1 MRTLATKS
9 LAATV
14 LILIICFARGTPA
27 PATTTTV
34 KPICPQGL
42 SRSIPARSPSAITGS
57 VFAARVAKTSDVE
70 REGMI
75 GDELMHGNVPGFL
88 RHLKPVTLQG
98 KTPAGDVV
106 HIVICVAPDYLAIGS
121 DSDFIRIPMGLRTA
135 LAVTERFGFVLPT
148 KKMVDAIY
156 DQAEIKLPPQ
166 PMPANEQMRTTAYYT
181 THNSRITEQSYEA
194 GATLGALLAGQK
206 KDLVVSSRLEQ
217 TPGRVAIYGW
227 HLESGHPIQSLS
239 LVHGARYADYSHGVR
254 LVADVAYVDGAPRSI
269 FAVLED
275 PELAGVLNDEGA
287 VPSMDELVSNVITQD
302 SPALQQFEPVVD
314 DTAGLLLAGGLKA
327 AGFSPAVHAPAAP
340 AVTNASMILPAP

>member
-14 LILIICFARGTPA
+14 LILMICSARGTPA
-27 PATTTTV
+27 PATTTSLT
-34 KPICPQGL
+34 PTCPQGL
-42 SRSIPARSPSAITGS
+42 SRSIPARPPGAVTGS
-57 VFAARVAKTSDVE
+57 AFAARVAKISDMD

-75 GDELMHGNVPGFL
+75 GDELMRGNVPGFL

-98 KTPAGDVV
+98 TTPTGDVV
-106 HIVICVAPDYLAIGS
+106 RIVICVAPDYLSIGS

-156 DQAEIKLPPQ
+156 DQAEVKLPPQ
-166 PMPANEQMRTTAYYT
+166 PMPANEQMRSTAYYT
-181 THNSRITEQSYEA
+181 THNSRITEQSFEA
-194 GATLGALLAGQK
+194 GVTLGALMAGQK
-206 KDLVVSSRLEQ
+206 KDLVVSNRLEQ
-217 TPGRVAIYGW
+217 IPGRVAIYGW

-254 LVADVAYVDGAPRSI
+254 LIADVAYVDGAPRSI

-275 PELAGVLNDEGA
+275 PQLAGVLNDEGA

-302 SPALQQFEPVVD
+302 SPALPQFQPVVED
-314 DTAGLLLAGGLKA
+314 SAGLLLAGGLKA
-327 AGFSPAVHAPAAP
+327 AGFASAVHGLAAP
-340 AVTNASMILPAP
+340 SVANASMVLPAP